1 MYIILPFCK
10 IVISIFHLLLIFATV
25 IHQAFID
32 RGNKRSRRNDR
43 QPITHDV
50 LKIKFAIKR
59 IHKNK
64 FCLRCYVLKF

>member
-50 LKIKFAIKR
+50 LKIKFAI
-59 IHKNK
+59 
-64 FCLRCYVLKF
+64 